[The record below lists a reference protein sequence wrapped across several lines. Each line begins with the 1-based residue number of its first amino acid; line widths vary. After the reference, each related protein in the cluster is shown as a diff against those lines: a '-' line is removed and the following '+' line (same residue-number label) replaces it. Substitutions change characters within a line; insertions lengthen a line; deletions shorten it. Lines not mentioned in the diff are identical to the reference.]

1 MKRGSVTTVQ
11 SQIGSQLSEQQ
22 TVKSVQSDQK
32 RKYQLVY
39 GFGIRILG
47 CARYFIHR
55 LPWGRKNQQKQIFV
69 LLMHLMEEIAKKQP
83 QMKKKRVLFH
93 QVNALCHKSITTMAK
108 FYELHFEFL
117 PH

>member
-55 LPWGRKNQQKQIFV
+55 LP
-69 LLMHLMEEIAKKQP
+69 
-83 QMKKKRVLFH
+83 
-93 QVNALCHKSITTMAK
+93 
-108 FYELHFEFL
+108 
-117 PH
+117 